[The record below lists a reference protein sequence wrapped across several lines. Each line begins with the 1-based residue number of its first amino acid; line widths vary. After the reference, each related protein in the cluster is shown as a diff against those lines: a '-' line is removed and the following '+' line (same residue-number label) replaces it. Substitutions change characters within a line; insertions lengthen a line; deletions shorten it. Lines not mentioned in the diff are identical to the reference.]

1 MRSELLSAKALAQT
15 QKAGQTAIFVGW
27 LAVAAFFHAQAAGA
41 PEGVALMI
49 VYDTSGSMQQSV
61 RDRGGNLTP
70 KHVIANRSLNAV
82 LDRLE
87 AAAGPGG
94 ARVPME
100 VGLITFQGDHA
111 QVGVPLGPFKPQAI
125 REYVR
130 LHGKPQRGTPLGDA
144 VRLAGQATLA
154 SKLPR
159 KHVLVIT
166 DGVNTKGP
174 DATATMPGVQSEA
187 SRRQATVAF
196 HFVAFDVNAAEFKGV
211 KNLGATVLGAN
222 DERQLNTQLEF
233 ILAKKILLE
242 DEDVPSTKPKPN

>member
-1 MRSELLSAKALAQT
+1 MGLLVVMASLL
-15 QKAGQTAIFVGW
+15 GR
-27 LAVAAFFHAQAAGA
+27 AATG

-61 RDRGGNLTP
+61 RDREGNLTP
-70 KHVIANRSLNAV
+70 KHVIAKRSLDAT

-87 AAAGPGG
+87 VAAGPGG
-94 ARVPME
+94 ERVPME
-100 VGLITFQGDHA
+100 VGFIVFQGDHA
-111 QVGVPLGPFKPQAI
+111 EVGVKLGPFRPQAI

-144 VRLAGQATLA
+144 VRLAGEAVLD
-154 SKLPR
+154 SKQPR

-174 DATATMPGVQSEA
+174 KPTVTMPEIQLEA
-187 SRRQATVAF
+187 GRRQRVVSF
-196 HFVAFDVNAAEFKGV
+196 HFVAFDVNAAEFDGV
-211 KNLGATVLGAN
+211 KNQGATVLGAN
-222 DERQLNTQLEF
+222 DEKQLNTQLEF